1 MNKLFKKCIQPI
13 IRMCGVDLVRYK
25 KKSNFP
31 PDFNELDIRIFR
43 AVEDFTM
50 TTAIRVHAIIQA
62 VKYILKNKI
71 DGDLVECGVWKG
83 GSIMAMALALK
94 ELGDTRREIYL
105 YDTFS
110 GMSTPT
116 NVDISYNGTP
126 AQKIFY
132 NHTIS
137 KDLVGLWGSSLEEVK
152 SNIYSIGYPI
162 DKFHFIQGKVEDTLP
177 ENIPEKIAL
186 LRLDTDWYEST
197 KHELIHLFP
206 LLSNKG
212 VIIIDDYGQWQGARK
227 AVDEYILEN
236 KLCILLNRID
246 YSCRIGLK
254 IL

>member
-1 MNKLFKKCIQPI
+1 
-13 IRMCGVDLVRYK
+13 
-25 KKSNFP
+25 
-31 PDFNELDIRIFR
+31 
-43 AVEDFTM
+43 M

-116 NVDISYNGTP
+116 NVDISYNGAS
-126 AQKIFY
+126 AQI
-132 NHTIS
+132 
-137 KDLVGLWGSSLEEVK
+137 GLLYSSLEEVK
-152 SNIYSIGYPI
+152 SNVYSIGYPN
-162 DKFHFIQGKVEDTLP
+162 DKFHFIQGKVEDTIP

-197 KHELIHLFP
+197 KHELLHLFP

>member
-1 MNKLFKKCIQPI
+1 
-13 IRMCGVDLVRYK
+13 MCGVDLVRYK

-116 NVDISYNGTP
+116 NVDISYNGAS
-126 AQKIFY
+126 AQI
-132 NHTIS
+132 
-137 KDLVGLWGSSLEEVK
+137 GLLYSSLEEVK
-152 SNIYSIGYPI
+152 SNVYSIGYPN
-162 DKFHFIQGKVEDTLP
+162 DKFHFIQGKVEDTIP

-197 KHELIHLFP
+197 KHELLHLFP